1 MASSKAPSGKGGDT
15 ADTVFEERETGPPM
29 DVVSPESAARR
40 G

>member
-15 ADTVFEERETGPPM
+15 ADIVFEAREAGLPV
-29 DVVSPESAARR
+29 DIVCPEDAARR